1 MAFADPDGIASQDMP
16 VVVTAPTKPQ
26 AKNPRAGSLLHPG
39 GHLCGG
45 VGPHQRSSGVG
56 HHGGS
61 DLTRYWNYAGSAE
74 SFAGLRVVAA
84 NDDVSPSDLTSQVIF
99 QPETRTTYYIA
110 IDGYGSA
117 TGNVRLELRPASAA
131 VLAIRLKKPD
141 LVSLLISNTSARPM
155 IYRHPLT
162 WQIGPHSRRISF
174 RTVRRM
180 DLVGRPR
187 PAASLFPSC
196 AGRLSVL
203 HESKSAD

>member
-1 MAFADPDGIASQDMP
+1 MWWSWTASGEAP
-16 VVVTAPTKPQ
+16 VSVTT
-26 AKNPRAGSLLHPG
+26 AGSDFDTLLG
-39 GHLCGG
+39 I
-45 VGPHQRSSGVG
+45 
-56 HHGGS
+56 
-61 DLTRYWNYAGSAE
+61 YAGSAE

-155 IYRHPLT
+155 ILQASPDLANWT
-162 WQIGPHSRRISF
+162 PFSTNLIQNGPTEWTSSVDRGQLHRFF
-174 RTVRRM
+174 RAV
-180 DLVGRPR
+180 
-187 PAASLFPSC
+187 PA
-196 AGRLSVL
+196 
-203 HESKSAD
+203 D